1 MNFERMKF
9 LHLLFTRVV
18 CNRERRERREER
30 EIRDDIIETK
40 GSTSGEN

>member
-1 MNFERMKF
+1 MNFERKKF

-18 CNRERRERREER
+18 SNRERRDGKREV
-30 EIRDDIIETK
+30 RDDIIETK